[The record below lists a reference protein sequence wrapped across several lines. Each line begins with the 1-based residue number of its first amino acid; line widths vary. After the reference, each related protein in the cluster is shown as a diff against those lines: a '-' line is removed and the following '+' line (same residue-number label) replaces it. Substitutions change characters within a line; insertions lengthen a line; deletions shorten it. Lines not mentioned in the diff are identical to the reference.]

1 MPRRRRN
8 KLLIAIIG
16 VGLLNFLSYTII
28 YAIVGGDAKNGWIEE
43 GNCFVRGHFLHPGKQ
58 GQATHVSAAVW
69 VYSSLHSISIWP
81 TIGGVLSCMLLLARP
96 HIIAT
101 MQEDHV
107 IRGEHFVT
115 ASMTLIVI
123 VTAASMVYFLFGFF
137 QALGA
142 LHRNGTYGL

>member
-8 KLLIAIIG
+8 KMLIAIIG
-16 VGLLNFLSYTII
+16 IGLLNFLSYTII
-28 YAIVGGDAKNGWIEE
+28 YAIIGGDAKNGWIEE
-43 GNCFVRGHFLHPGKQ
+43 GQCFVRGHFLHPGKQ

-137 QALGA
+137 QALSA

>member
-8 KLLIAIIG
+8 KMLIAIIG
-16 VGLLNFLSYTII
+16 IGLLNFLSYTII
-28 YAIVGGDAKNGWIEE
+28 YAIIGGDAKNGWIED

-58 GQATHVSAAVW
+58 GQATPVSASVW
-69 VYSSLHSISIWP
+69 VYSYLHSISIWP

-123 VTAASMVYFLFGFF
+123 VTAASMTFFLVGFS

-142 LHRNGTYGL
+142 LQRNGTYGL

>member
-142 LHRNGTYGL
+142 LHGNGTYGL